1 MMRGYEPV
9 MDEAGGQKVLQT
21 NGNWYK
27 AELNEV
33 KGFVPKNY
41 ININLPSW
49 YQVDASRSVATEMLT
64 SQHVGAFLVRAS
76 QNRSAGDFSISV
88 KYAADVKHLKV
99 LQDSRG
105 QYRIWSEMFPS
116 LNQLVDYYTKNSIS
130 KQTQIF
136 LQETQQQQQR
146 GGSDDFPPL
155 PCPVLTPQR
164 PDYRPLPMPR
174 KQTGGSDNSQP
185 LCSSVLPPRHPN
197 YRPIPAPRKNK
208 TAFTPQVRAL
218 YSYKAKQAEELEF
231 TAGDII
237 KVLECS
243 HQTWWKGQL
252 GDKTGLFPS
261 SFTKPI

>member
-1 MMRGYEPV
+1 MMHGYEPV
-9 MDEAGGQKVLQT
+9 MDETGRQKVLQT

-49 YQVDASRSVATEMLT
+49 YQVDASRSGATEKLM
-64 SQHVGAFLVRAS
+64 SQHVGTFLVRGS
-76 QNRSAGDFSISV
+76 QNADFSISV
-88 KYAADVKHLKV
+88 RYAADVKHLKV
-99 LQDSRG
+99 LRDSRG
-105 QYRIWSEMFPS
+105 QYHIWSETFPS
-116 LNQLVDYYTKNSIS
+116 LNQLVEYYTKNSIS
-130 KQTQIF
+130 KQTPIF
-136 LQETQQQQQR
+136 LQETQQQQR
-146 GGSDDFPPL
+146 GGSHYFPPL

-164 PDYRPLPMPR
+164 PNYTPVPTPR
-174 KQTGGSDNSQP
+174 K
-185 LCSSVLPPRHPN
+185 
-197 YRPIPAPRKNK
+197 KK
-208 TAFTPQVRAL
+208 TASTPQVRAL
-218 YSYKAKQAEELEF
+218 YSFKAKRVEELEF

-252 GDKTGLFPS
+252 GDKTGVFPS